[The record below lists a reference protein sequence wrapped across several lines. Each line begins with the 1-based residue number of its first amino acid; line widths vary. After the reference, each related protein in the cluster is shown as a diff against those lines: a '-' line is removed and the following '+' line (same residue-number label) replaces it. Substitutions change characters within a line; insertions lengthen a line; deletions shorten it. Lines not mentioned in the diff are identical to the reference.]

1 MVRNNELGSEA
12 GLQPSR
18 AAILVNAWRVV
29 SRKELQTS
37 GGSLSEAVAGSY
49 RGSFAAELRRR
60 RYFLV
65 TDCNQISIQFGTQA
79 VFFGTQLFGATNL
92 GANLGAIWVPTF
104 SRHCV

>member
-1 MVRNNELGSEA
+1 MRAAHWPITSGPA
-12 GLQPSR
+12 RSR
-18 AAILVNAWRVV
+18 AARSGSAWRAVTTM
-29 SRKELQTS
+29 ELLTS
-37 GGSLSEAVAGSY
+37 GGSSAEAAAGSY
-49 RGSFAAELRRR
+49 QAWFDAELRRR

-65 TDCNQISIQFGTQA
+65 TDCNQISMQFGTQA